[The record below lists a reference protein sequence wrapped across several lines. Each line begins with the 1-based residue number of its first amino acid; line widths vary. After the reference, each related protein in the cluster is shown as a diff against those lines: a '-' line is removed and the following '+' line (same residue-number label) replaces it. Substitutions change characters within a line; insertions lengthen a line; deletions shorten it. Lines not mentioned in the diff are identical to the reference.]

1 MALAY
6 RFKSNLREI
15 IMSKPSRLFHPSLD
29 SATSVG
35 ETQPL
40 RHSLFDA
47 KDDFIERIAPA
58 GVAAIYFGGF
68 SLSPQDAPLSRQALF
83 KLSFLNRHFLQPAGL
98 KITVNRQTAV
108 LSGTVAARALV
119 TMGDILARQ
128 IEGITDTTNDTTAS
142 PEDATLPVGQREK
155 EHVREAV
162 QFLYAT
168 DQTLR
173 SGVQVSLSEGY
184 LTLQGE
190 VSSIAQKNWA
200 EQLAE
205 AAGGEVQSRLKVTE
219 ATTFASSTMA
229 EPPQVDDES
238 QEALVLFRLR
248 LVRETEHLPVR
259 VKANRGIVAIQG
271 KARTEALRQ
280 RVENIARS
288 TLGLRELRSSISIA
302 S

>member
-1 MALAY
+1 
-6 RFKSNLREI
+6 
-15 IMSKPSRLFHPSLD
+15 MSKTSRLYHPSLD

-47 KDDFIERIAPA
+47 KDDFIERIAPV

-98 KITVNRQTAV
+98 KIAVNRQTAV

-119 TMGDILARQ
+119 TMGEILAKQ
-128 IEGITDTTNDTTAS
+128 IEGITATTDETRALPEDTT
-142 PEDATLPVGQREK
+142 LPPGQREK
-155 EHVREAV
+155 ETVREAA
-162 QFLYAT
+162 QFLFAT

-190 VSSIAQKNWA
+190 VSSVAQKNWA

-205 AAGGEVQSRLKVTE
+205 AAGGDVQSRLKVTE
-219 ATTFASSTMA
+219 ATTFTSAATT
-229 EPPQVDDES
+229 EPPQIDDES

-259 VKANRGIVAIQG
+259 VKANRGVITISG
-271 KARTEALRQ
+271 KVRTEALRQ

-288 TLGLRELRSSISIA
+288 TLGLRELRSSISI
-302 S
+302 SG

>member
-1 MALAY
+1 
-6 RFKSNLREI
+6 
-15 IMSKPSRLFHPSLD
+15 
-29 SATSVG
+29 V
-35 ETQPL
+35 
-40 RHSLFDA
+40 
-47 KDDFIERIAPA
+47 

-98 KITVNRQTAV
+98 KIVVNRQTAV

-119 TMGDILARQ
+119 TMADILAHQ
-128 IEGITDTTNDTTAS
+128 IEGISATTDDTKAL
-142 PEDATLPVGQREK
+142 PEDATLPAGQREK
-155 EHVREAV
+155 ETIREAV
-162 QFLYAT
+162 QFLFAT

-184 LTLQGE
+184 LTLGGE

-205 AAGGEVQSRLKVTE
+205 AAGGDVQSRLKVTE
-219 ATTFASSTMA
+219 ATTFATA
-229 EPPQVDDES
+229 TTTEPPLIDDES

-248 LVRETEHLPVR
+248 LVRETEHLLVR
-259 VKANRGIVAIQG
+259 VKANRGVVTVQG
-271 KARTEALRQ
+271 KVRTEALRQ

-288 TLGLRELRSSISIA
+288 TLGLRELRSTISIA
-302 S
+302 A

>member
-1 MALAY
+1 MP
-6 RFKSNLREI
+6 
-15 IMSKPSRLFHPSLD
+15 KPSLLRHPSLD
-29 SATSVG
+29 SAPSVG
-35 ETQPL
+35 ETHPV

-47 KDDFIERIAPA
+47 KDDFIERIAPV

-98 KITVNRQTAV
+98 KIAVNRQTAV
-108 LSGTVAARALV
+108 FTGTVAARALV
-119 TMGDILARQ
+119 TMADILAHQ
-128 IEGITDTTNDTTAS
+128 IEGITATTDETQAL
-142 PEDATLPVGQREK
+142 PEDSTLPAGMREK
-155 EHVREAV
+155 ETIREAV
-162 QFLYAT
+162 QFLFAT

-173 SGVQVSLSEGY
+173 SGVQISLSEGY
-184 LTLQGE
+184 LTLAGE
-190 VSSIAQKNWA
+190 VSSVAQKNWA

-205 AAGGEVQSRLKVTE
+205 AAGGDVQSRLKVTE
-219 ATTFASSTMA
+219 ATTFAPAATT
-229 EPPQVDDES
+229 EPPLIDDES

-259 VKANRGIVAIQG
+259 VKANRGVVTVQG
-271 KARTEALRQ
+271 KVRTEALRQ

-302 S
+302 A

>member
-1 MALAY
+1 MP
-6 RFKSNLREI
+6 KT
-15 IMSKPSRLFHPSLD
+15 SRLFHPSLD

-35 ETQPL
+35 ETQPI
-40 RHSLFDA
+40 RPSLFDA
-47 KDDFIERIAPA
+47 KDEFIERIAPV

-119 TMGDILARQ
+119 TMGEILAKQ
-128 IEGITDTTNDTTAS
+128 IEGINATTDETRAL

-155 EHVREAV
+155 EAVREAA
-162 QFLYAT
+162 QFLFAT

-173 SGVQVSLSEGY
+173 SGVQVSLSDGY

-190 VSSIAQKNWA
+190 VSSVAQKNWA

-205 AAGGEVQSRLKVTE
+205 AAGGDVQSRLKVTE
-219 ATTFASSTMA
+219 ATTFAPAATT
-229 EPPQVDDES
+229 EPPQIDDES

-259 VKANRGIVAIQG
+259 VKANRGIVTISG
-271 KARTEALRQ
+271 KVRTEVLRQ

-288 TLGLRELRSSISIA
+288 TLGLRELRSSISI
-302 S
+302 SS